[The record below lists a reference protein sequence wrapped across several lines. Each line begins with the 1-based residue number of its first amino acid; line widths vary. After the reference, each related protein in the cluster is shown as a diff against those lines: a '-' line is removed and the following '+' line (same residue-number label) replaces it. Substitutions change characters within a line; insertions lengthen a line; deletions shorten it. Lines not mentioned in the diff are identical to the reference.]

1 MRKGSF
7 HMKEKIR
14 VIQYGCGKM
23 GRVFLRY
30 LYENGAEI
38 VGAIDMNPALV
49 GKDVGEVA
57 GLGFKI
63 NIPIRSDAEN
73 VFKECSA
80 HACIIAVKSLMS
92 DVYGAFELAAKYGV
106 NAISTCEEAFYP
118 WNTSPAI
125 TNKLDRLAKEN
136 YCTLAGSGYQDV
148 FWGNLITTLAG
159 ATHNIVKIEGSS
171 SYNVEEYGIAL
182 AEVHGAGLSP
192 EDFEEKIAKND
203 DLPSYIWNTNQ
214 WLCSQLGWSIKS
226 MEQKLIPIFHDK
238 DIYSSTLGM
247 TIKAG
252 HALGMSAVV
261 TTITNQGPILVTQC
275 IGKVYPEG
283 EVDTNLWTI
292 YGEPNTTVTIQ
303 QPATV
308 ELTCATIVNR
318 IPQLIMSPP
327 GFYTTEKMPPAKYLT
342 YPMNLYVD
350 EME

>member
-1 MRKGSF
+1 M
-7 HMKEKIR
+7 MEKVR

-23 GRVFLRY
+23 GKVFLRY
-30 LYENGAEI
+30 LYEKGAEI
-38 VGAIDMNPALV
+38 VGAIDMNPAIV

-57 GLGFKI
+57 ELGFKL
-63 NIPIRSDAEN
+63 NVPVRSDAEK
-73 VFKECSA
+73 VFAECDA
-80 HACIIAVKSLMS
+80 HVCVIATRSLVTE
-92 DVYGAFELAAKYGV
+92 VYDPFELAASYGV

-118 WNTSPAI
+118 WNTSPALI
-125 TNKLDRLAKEN
+125 NKLDRLAKEN
-136 YCTLAGSGYQDV
+136 NCTLAGSGYQDV

-159 ATHNIVKIEGSS
+159 ATHNITKIEGSS

-192 EDFEEKIAKND
+192 EEFEEKIAKND
-203 DLPSYIWNTNQ
+203 SLPSYMWNANQ

-226 MEQKLIPIFHDK
+226 MEQKLVPLFHDK
-238 DIYSSTLGM
+238 DIHSETLGK

-252 HALGMSAVV
+252 DALGMSAIV
-261 TTITNQGPILVTQC
+261 TTITNQGPILETQC

-292 YGEPNTTVTIQ
+292 HGEPNTTLKIE

-327 GFYTTEKMPPAKYLT
+327 GFYTTEKMPPAKYLA

-350 EME
+350 DCCI